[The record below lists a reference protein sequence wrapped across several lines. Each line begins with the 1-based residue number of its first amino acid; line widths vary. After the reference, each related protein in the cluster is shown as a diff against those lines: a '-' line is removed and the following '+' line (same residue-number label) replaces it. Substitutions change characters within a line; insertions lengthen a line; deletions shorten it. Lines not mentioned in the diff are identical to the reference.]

1 MSKKC
6 NIISFGK
13 LDKMFIVFIVVGAI
27 ISTFLLIYRLVLYDS
42 KLDKY
47 PIILSFWLSSAKL
60 LFFILLIIYKIIN
73 RRRKQGIAIS
83 TKERKLI
90 LNS

>member
-47 PIILSFWLSSAKL
+47 PIILSFWLSSAKI
-60 LFFILLIIYKIIN
+60 LFFIFLIIYKILN
-73 RRRKQGIAIS
+73 RRRKQGITIS
-83 TKERKLI
+83 TNERKLI